1 MAATGEEI
9 ADRIRVD
16 HRGFHRVV
24 STNMVS
30 GGIERAKQR
39 ETVLDDTPVARS
51 GLRSVDAKSCTHS
64 HRNVLRYS
72 GMRRG
77 SLRPHSVAF
86 LGTQVRRAA
95 AIKKPSL
102 FPPPAEE
109 NHVDFQNAS
118 ALSSNPRLYLR
129 GVFWY
134 HLAAWAPPHGT
145 IPRRRVDSCLSTE
158 TVGLRC

>member
-30 GGIERAKQR
+30 GGIKRAKQR

-86 LGTQVRRAA
+86 LGTQVWRAA
-95 AIKKPSL
+95 AIKRSL
-102 FPPPAEE
+102 FPPPAEK
-109 NHVDFQNAS
+109 NHVDLQDAS

-129 GVFWY
+129 GGFRY
-134 HLAAWAPPHGT
+134 HLAGWAPPHGT
-145 IPRRRVDSCLSTE
+145 LPRPHVHSCLSTE